1 MVKHKVIKAFINKD
15 DGKYLAVGNTFTSN
29 DEERVAFLS
38 KSGFIQKE
46 ADTIQDNE
54 ITLTDLKTR
63 AKLLKIKGYTTMEK
77 EELITA
83 IDVAEKAH
91 E

>member
-1 MVKHKVIKAFINKD
+1 MNVYKVIKSFIDKD
-15 DGKYLAVGNTFTSN
+15 SGKYFRDTFTS
-29 DEERVAFLS
+29 DDAERVSFLA
-38 KSGFIQKE
+38 KE
-46 ADTIQDNE
+46 GYLSILNNEKPHDDE

-63 AKLLKIKGYTTMEK
+63 AKILKIKGYTTMEK
-77 EELITA
+77 DELITA